1 MADGPAPLVET
12 TRRVRDGDGRVESR
26 HRGHLVLV
34 GPDGHV
40 AAGLGDTARST
51 FVRSAAKPFQAT
63 VALELAD
70 RDVPPGPLAVGW
82 ASHRG
87 EPEHLAAVTRLLAL
101 AGLGPEDLTTP
112 ATAPDGVGGGTSPLA
127 HNCSGKHA
135 MFALAGVAVGCRGRG
150 VLDPDGPVQ
159 GPVLATL
166 CEVLADGAPVPVAVD
181 GCGAPA
187 VAAPL
192 RGLADAYRR
201 LAGPED
207 RWAPVA
213 TAGLN
218 NPHLVGGTGRLETA
232 LLGVGV
238 VAKPGAEGVFAAGWR
253 DDRGAWGLAI
263 KVEDGASRAASVA
276 LAGFLAAVGVADP
289 GGWDRPEVLGGGR
302 PAGEVRPSPD
312 LLSLAGDVADLC
324 GPALFPVAARE

>member
-1 MADGPAPLVET
+1 MADGPALLVET
-12 TRRVRDGDGRVESR
+12 TRSLRDGPDRVESR
-26 HRGHLVLV
+26 HRGHLVVV
-34 GPDGHV
+34 GPDGQV
-40 AAGLGDTARST
+40 VAGLGDAEHPI

-63 VALELAD
+63 VASELAD

-87 EPEHLAAVTRLLAL
+87 EPEHLAAVTRLLGL
-101 AGLGPEDLTTP
+101 AGLGPDDLTTP
-112 ATAPDGVGGGTSPLA
+112 AATPAVDPAGGTSPLA

-135 MFALAGVAVGCRGRG
+135 MFALAGVAVGSRGRD

-159 GPVLATL
+159 RPVLATL
-166 CEVLADGAPVPVAVD
+166 SEVLADGAPLPVAVD

-201 LAGPED
+201 LAEPEG
-207 RWAPVA
+207 RWAPVVA
-213 TAGLN
+213 AGLA

-232 LLGVGV
+232 LLEVGV
-238 VAKPGAEGVFAAGWR
+238 VAKPGAEGVFGAGWR
-253 DDRGAWGLAI
+253 DGRGAWGLAL

-276 LAGFLAAVGVADP
+276 LAGFLAAVGAADP
-289 GGWDRPEVLGGGR
+289 DGWERPEVLGGGR
-302 PAGEVRPSPD
+302 PAGEVRVAPE
-312 LLSLAGDVADLC
+312 LLSLAGEVADL
-324 GPALFPVAARE
+324 